1 MKHALFPNIER
12 EDKARAVRVLLES
25 TTQGVDYYLL
35 LSLAVVIAAI
45 GITEANTILLVA
57 SMLIAPLLYP
67 ILSLGLGIVLHDASV
82 MGLSGRTLAWSTL
95 SAALLA
101 FVSSLFVSEPA
112 ESTRE
117 VIAAM
122 FTPSLGYLVVAVV
135 AGVAVTYAL
144 IRPRLSEHLPGVAVA
159 VALLPPLAA
168 VGTSAAWGWWDV
180 VFSAMALFAL
190 NVGGIIAATVIVFSL
205 FNMRAERPTAQ
216 AALANHEDGA
226 RSMTPQP
233 EGDDTIAAASAGV
246 AGGPAQTKDS

>member
-1 MKHALFPNIER
+1 MMRALFPNIER

-25 TTQGVDYYLL
+25 TTQGADYYLL

-45 GITEANTILLVA
+45 GITQANTTLLVA

-82 MGLSGRTLAWSTL
+82 MGLSGRTLAWSAL

-101 FVSSLFVSEPA
+101 FVSSLFVSEPSQ
-112 ESTRE
+112 STRE

-122 FTPSLGYLVVAVV
+122 FTPSLGYLVVAVA

-144 IRPRLSEHLPGVAVA
+144 IRPHLSEHLPGVAVA

-180 VFSAMALFAL
+180 VISAIALFAL

-205 FNMRAERPTAQ
+205 FDMRAERPTAQ
-216 AALANHEDGA
+216 ATLANHADETRSATSHSKEEDSVATAPAGA
-226 RSMTPQP
+226 
-233 EGDDTIAAASAGV
+233 
-246 AGGPAQTKDS
+246 AGGPAQTQGS